1 MVMVIAAAVVAT
13 TVALHSAS
21 RFDGTGYHARGFGIM
36 TQLPQSAPIGRSM
49 WKLVV
54 GMLIRVTVSVT
65 ILFAAYYLVPTK
77 GSGEDSDLPWLI
89 LELVIFGVVVAIQ
102 IPAIIKAKYPN
113 LRAIEALAVT
123 VPLFLLIFSR
133 IYLSNSLTDPAVF
146 THPLDNTAALYFTV
160 TVFATVGFGDIVA
173 QTNGMRLLV
182 TLQMLLDLAVLG
194 LVIKLL
200 TSAAQRGV
208 QRRHELR
215 GDTDGT
221 DPPSDPIQPSQ

>member
-1 MVMVIAAAVVAT
+1 
-13 TVALHSAS
+13 
-21 RFDGTGYHARGFGIM
+21 M
-36 TQLPQSAPIGRSM
+36 TQLPQSAPIRSM

-54 GMLIRVTVSVT
+54 GMLIRVTISVT

-77 GSGEDSDLPWLI
+77 TIGEGSDLPWLI
-89 LELVIFGVVVAIQ
+89 LDLVIFGLVVAVQVPVIV
-102 IPAIIKAKYPN
+102 KSKYPR
-113 LRAIEALAVT
+113 LRAVEALAVT

-133 IYLSNSLTDPAVF
+133 IYLSNSLTDPAAF
-146 THPLDNTAALYFTV
+146 TLPLDHTTALYFTV

-173 QTNGMRLLV
+173 QTNSMKLLV

-208 QRRHELR
+208 QRRNESR
-215 GDTDGT
+215 GDADGT
-221 DPPSDPIQPSQ
+221 GPPDDPVQPSQ

>member
-1 MVMVIAAAVVAT
+1 MTSQRAA
-13 TVALHSAS
+13 LG
-21 RFDGTGYHARGFGIM
+21 GTGYHAGGFGIM
-36 TQLPQSAPIGRSM
+36 TQLPQSGPGGRSM
-49 WKLVV
+49 WRLVV

-65 ILFAAYYLVPTK
+65 VLLAVYYLVPTK
-77 GSGEDSDLPWLI
+77 SSGEDSDLPWLI

-102 IPAIIKAKYPN
+102 VPAIVKAKYPK
-113 LRAIEALAVT
+113 LRAVEALAVT

-133 IYLSNSLTDPAVF
+133 IYLSNSLTDPAAF
-146 THPLDNTAALYFTV
+146 TLPLDHTTALYFTV

-194 LVIKLL
+194 LVIRLL

-208 QRRHELR
+208 QRRNELR
-215 GDTDGT
+215 GDADGT
-221 DPPSDPIQPSQ
+221 GPPSDPVPPSR

>member
-1 MVMVIAAAVVAT
+1 
-13 TVALHSAS
+13 
-21 RFDGTGYHARGFGIM
+21 M
-36 TQLPQSAPIGRSM
+36 THLPQSGPSGRTM
-49 WKLVV
+49 WKPVV
-54 GMLIRVTVSVT
+54 GMLIRVTASASV
-65 ILFAAYYLVPTK
+65 LLGVYYLVPTK
-77 GSGEDSDLPWLI
+77 GSSEVSDLPWLI
-89 LELVIFGVVVAIQ
+89 LELVIFGVVVAVQ
-102 IPAIIKAKYPN
+102 IPAIIKANYPN

-133 IYLSNSLTDPAVF
+133 IYLSNSLTNPAAF
-146 THPLDNTAALYFTV
+146 TSSLDNTTALYFTV

-208 QRRHELR
+208 QRRNEHR
-215 GDTDGT
+215 GETDGT
-221 DPPSDPIQPSQ
+221 GPSDPFPPSR

>member
-1 MVMVIAAAVVAT
+1 
-13 TVALHSAS
+13 
-21 RFDGTGYHARGFGIM
+21 M
-36 TQLPQSAPIGRSM
+36 THLPQSGPSGRTM
-49 WKLVV
+49 WKPVV
-54 GMLIRVTVSVT
+54 GMLIRVTASASV
-65 ILFAAYYLVPTK
+65 LLAVYYLVPTK
-77 GSGEDSDLPWLI
+77 GSSEVSDLPWLI
-89 LELVIFGVVVAIQ
+89 LELVIFGVVVAVQ
-102 IPAIIKAKYPN
+102 IPAIINAKYPN

-133 IYLSNSLTDPAVF
+133 IYLSNSLTNPAAF
-146 THPLDNTAALYFTV
+146 TSSLDNTTALYFTV

-208 QRRHELR
+208 QRRDEHR
-215 GDTDGT
+215 GDADGT
-221 DPPSDPIQPSQ
+221 GPSEPVPPYR

>member
-1 MVMVIAAAVVAT
+1 
-13 TVALHSAS
+13 
-21 RFDGTGYHARGFGIM
+21 M
-36 TQLPQSAPIGRSM
+36 THLPQSAPFRRST

-54 GMLIRVTVSVT
+54 GMLIRITISAA

-77 GSGEDSDLPWLI
+77 SSGEDSDLPWLI
-89 LELVIFGVVVAIQ
+89 LDLAIFGVVVAIQ
-102 IPAIIKAKYPN
+102 VPAIVKAKYPN

-146 THPLDNTAALYFTV
+146 THPLDNTTALYFTV

-173 QTNGMRLLV
+173 QTNGMKLLV
-182 TLQMLLDLAVLG
+182 TVQMLLDLAVLG

-208 QRRHELR
+208 QRRDELR
-215 GDTDGT
+215 GDADGT
-221 DPPSDPIQPSQ
+221 GPPADPVQPFP